1 MKNGGGKKRTAKTI
15 ETGGIKSSPLI
26 NPIDYESINF
36 RNAAI
41 RRLTEA
47 KPVTGK
53 LTKARKLKKAKPVI
67 GKVSSN
73 YGPAP
78 RYR

>member
-36 RNAAI
+36 R
-41 RRLTEA
+41 
-47 KPVTGK
+47 
-53 LTKARKLKKAKPVI
+53 TKK
-67 GKVSSN
+67 
-73 YGPAP
+73 
-78 RYR
+78 

>member
-1 MKNGGGKKRTAKTI
+1 MANGKKRTAKTI
-15 ETGGIKSSPLI
+15 ETGGIKKSPLI

-36 RNAAI
+36 RNADI

-53 LTKARKLKKAKPVI
+53 LTKARRLTEAKPVT

-73 YGPAP
+73 YGLAP
-78 RYR
+78 KYR